1 MWVVQYLPWHATRGF
16 PRGESSGQE
25 HSLAPELVI
34 EQIAFVPQGVIRQGS
49 KDEFYIIELHQIH
62 H

>member
-16 PRGESSGQE
+16 PRGESFGQE

-49 KDEFYIIELHQIH
+49 KDKIYIVLHH
-62 H
+62 